1 MRIVGAK
8 ARLACGPF
16 LVRLTGEKTV
26 HYGLEN
32 FKEMNFPKKAVEKSF
47 QKSWR
52 EV

>member
-16 LVRLTGEKTV
+16 LVRLTGEKSV

-32 FKEMNFPKKAVEKSF
+32 FKENPPKKAIEKNF
-47 QKSWR
+47 QKSWM